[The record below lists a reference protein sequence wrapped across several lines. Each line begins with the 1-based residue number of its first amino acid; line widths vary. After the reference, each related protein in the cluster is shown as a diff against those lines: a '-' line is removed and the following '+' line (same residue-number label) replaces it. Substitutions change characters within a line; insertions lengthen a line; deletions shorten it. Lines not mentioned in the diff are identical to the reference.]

1 MKSPGLD
8 STETNFPV
16 RSLDANISPQEY
28 VKLPKTPLYFVLDNL
43 RSAFNVGSIFRL
55 ADILRVKGLLL
66 CGTTAFPPHLKL
78 AKTSM
83 GAVDYVP
90 WRRFE
95 NTAQA
100 IKHLQGQSVPVWAAE
115 TMPGSVL
122 YTKAHFPEELAI
134 VLGNEAL
141 GVSKEALALC
151 DEVIEIPVYGFKNS
165 MNVAAACAV
174 LGYAFK
180 ERGYLG

>member
-16 RSLDANISPQEY
+16 RSLDADISLQEY
-28 VKLPKTPLYFVLDNL
+28 AKLPKTPLYFVLDNL

-90 WRRFE
+90 WQRFE
-95 NTAQA
+95 TT
-100 IKHLQGQSVPVWAAE
+100 V
-115 TMPGSVL
+115 
-122 YTKAHFPEELAI
+122 
-134 VLGNEAL
+134 
-141 GVSKEALALC
+141 
-151 DEVIEIPVYGFKNS
+151 
-165 MNVAAACAV
+165 
-174 LGYAFK
+174 
-180 ERGYLG
+180 